1 MKSAYCCSHKKEG
14 ILTIKQRMK
23 SSIVL
28 ILFVACFSMVLSCN
42 DNQPAPI
49 KTSKP
54 VDKAGA
60 IVPVDT
66 SPYKPSSQWKK
77 YWYAGKAEITTYIL
91 KQSRYGEIHDGNLT
105 NVFVTEDFSPSK
117 QVKLDDPDAAGS
129 GKIKVLKLNQ
139 AVKFVTGIY
148 PYSMMLSSFSP
159 IDINSYPHLIKITTS
174 SQEWCGN
181 SFFQLNNRNNKYLI
195 EQRSYFEKEGDQD
208 LSIDPV
214 LLEDELWNILRI
226 DPSRLLQGEHMILPG
241 SLYIRLSHNPINAV
255 KARIGMISGDSNAVY
270 TIDYPS
276 LNRSLKITIE
286 KKFPYQIVEWSDSFP
301 GIDGKPLTTT
311 AVRNKTMMI
320 DYWVKH
326 KNEDRKLR
334 GELGLPVDTQ

>member
-1 MKSAYCCSHKKEG
+1 MQAAYCYSHKKEG
-14 ILTIKQRMK
+14 ILKIKQRMK
-23 SSIVL
+23 NPIVL
-28 ILFVACFSMVLSCN
+28 ILFGACFSMMLSCN
-42 DNQPAPI
+42 DDQPAPV

-54 VDKAGA
+54 VDRSGA
-60 IVPVDT
+60 ILQVDT
-66 SPYKPSSQWKK
+66 SSYKPSSQWQK

-105 NVFVTEDFSPSK
+105 NIFVTEDFSPSR
-117 QVKLDDPDAAGS
+117 QVKLNDPDAAGS

-148 PYSMMLSSFSP
+148 PYSMMLSAFSP
-159 IDINSYPHLIKITTS
+159 IDINNYPHLIKISAS

-195 EQRSYFEKEGDQD
+195 EQRSYFEQEGDQD
-208 LSIDPV
+208 LSIDPI
-214 LLEDELWNILRI
+214 LLEDELWNIMRI
-226 DPSRLLQGEHMILPG
+226 DPARLPQGEHMILPG
-241 SLYIRLSHNPINAV
+241 SLYLRLSHNSTTPV
-255 KARIGMISGDSNAVY
+255 KARLEMIPGDSNYVY
-270 TIDYPS
+270 TIDFPS
-276 LNRSLKITIE
+276 LKRSLKITIE

-301 GIDGKPLTTT
+301 GMDGKLLTTT

-320 DYWVKH
+320 DYWIKH